1 MILQAGSAIPSTP
14 VELIL
19 SSSMATKVVLAILA
33 MLSLFSWAIILAKW
47 LEFRRVAARGA
58 AFMTEFARVSKLDQ
72 AAALIRSGVDL
83 TVVTD
88 DLEAAKAIAVRG
100 KQAGVVFDVLV
111 EVDCGERQIGR
122 AHV

>member
-33 MLSLFSWAIILAKW
+33 MLSLCSWAIILAKW
-47 LEFRRVAARGA
+47 LEFRRVAARGV
-58 AFMTEFARVSKLDQ
+58 AFMAEFSRVAKLDQ
-72 AAALIRSGVDL
+72 AAAL
-83 TVVTD
+83 
-88 DLEAAKAIAVRG
+88 AKRT
-100 KQAGVVFDVLV
+100 QAGPQTRLAIR
-111 EVDCGERQIGR
+111 EIGR